1 MMNGLS
7 ERMIQLVIGHLDREG
22 TLAPDQVYW
31 PSGIEHDHRR
41 RYGGQWEKAKFNTIQ
56 WKEKHIE

>member
-22 TLAPDQVYW
+22 TLAPDQVY
-31 PSGIEHDHRR
+31 
-41 RYGGQWEKAKFNTIQ
+41 
-56 WKEKHIE
+56 